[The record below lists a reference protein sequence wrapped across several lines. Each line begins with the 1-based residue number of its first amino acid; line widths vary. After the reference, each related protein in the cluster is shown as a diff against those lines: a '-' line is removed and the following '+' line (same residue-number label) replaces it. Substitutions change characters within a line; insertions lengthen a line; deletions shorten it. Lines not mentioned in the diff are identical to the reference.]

1 MRILSIRRSYDA
13 DHSSSS
19 YEFFALDRL
28 TDEQRSAIRK
38 LTGES
43 ARRHLRFYYMGDWRD
58 IPSGW
63 TDKLLTMGYDVL
75 VSESYDWWD
84 VCLSL
89 PHDPAL
95 RGRLEPYVCQ
105 SDSGSL
111 YVQVVGDRMLVSFG
125 MHLDY
130 DAAFSAFGEDVFEG
144 LAELFEQVRDELLSG
159 DLGAAW
165 VLYQACDDRD
175 DEEGPQ
181 PVESLSSSART
192 LERIVD
198 NHW

>member
-19 YEFFALDRL
+19 YEFFAFDRL
-28 TDEQRSAIRK
+28 TDEQRSAVRK

-43 ARRHLRFYYMGDWRD
+43 ARCHLRFHYMGDWSD

-63 TDKLLTMGYDVL
+63 PDKLLTMGYDVL

-89 PHDPAL
+89 PDDPAL
-95 RGRLEPYVCQ
+95 RKRLQPYLCQ
-105 SDSGSL
+105 SDTGSL
-111 YVQVVGDRMLVSFG
+111 YLQMVGDRMLANFG

-130 DAAFSAFGEDVFEG
+130 DAAFGAFGQDMFEG

-159 DLGAAW
+159 NLGAAW
-165 VLYQACDDRD
+165 VLYQACGGRD
-175 DEEGPQ
+175 EEEGPQ

-192 LERIVD
+192 LQRIVD
-198 NHW
+198 NY